1 MPLLK
6 KFPIDISIP
15 DIEGPIL
22 DGQGNTIEDGQD
34 NPLTNN
40 AFYEI
45 FPGAI
50 ATSPTRIYIPATSQ
64 EHELARMLVYDYGGN
79 DLEIP
84 GERKLDEEFK
94 LTFTKGIN
102 YGGATWYN
110 GEIWVVSD
118 EDKENSFIGCVERY
132 SPEGVK
138 GSGIGLPWMW
148 GYELFQALGITVED
162 NSFYI
167 LTKRTGW
174 FDDVK
179 LNNQYQIERYNG
191 SGEFEE
197 VFPLGPGNDN
207 PVGLTDNEELL
218 YVGDITDN
226 KSYAYSNMI
235 LDSDEDFTFDNE
247 NINEHGIG
255 YNGASFS
262 VLRIIDSNSLNDP
275 RIFIYGTGLV
285 IPEDPILSDVY
296 DSETLVYRRN
306 KQFGNIG
313 RYAETFKVFRPPDLN
328 NAITRGQDKFI
339 NLILDGQGN
348 TIEDGQGNTIIP
360 GSLKIEIMLWSSHV
374 EVGGENTDNQLFDR
388 LNYVKFISRHTLPN
402 LKTGD
407 QIVSIPDP
415 TKIPKPGEKD
425 KRRKIEVRFEIL
437 GFKEAANGYTQTIFA
452 QRIE

>member
-6 KFPIDISIP
+6 QFPIDISIP
-15 DIEGPIL
+15 DI
-22 DGQGNTIEDGQD
+22 DDED
-34 NPLTNN
+34 
-40 AFYEI
+40 FEI

-64 EHELARMLVYDYGGN
+64 EHGLARMLVYDYGGN
-79 DLEIP
+79 DLDIP

-94 LTFTKGIN
+94 LTFTEGIN

-197 VFPLGPGNDN
+197 VFSLGPENDN
-207 PVGLTDNEELL
+207 PVGLTDDGDDDNPDSNLL

-226 KSYAYSNMI
+226 KTYTYDKLIIN
-235 LDSDEDFTFDNE
+235 SDQDFTFEELLFDGVGNTIE
-247 NINEHGIG
+247 DGVGNTIEGVEDIGIYGIG

-262 VLRIIDSNSLNDP
+262 VLRIIDPSSFNDP
-275 RIFIYGTGLV
+275 RIFIYGTGNVL
-285 IPEDPILSDVY
+285 PEDPILSDIY

-313 RYAETFKVFRPPDLN
+313 RYAETFLVFRSTDFDTP
-328 NAITRGQDKFI
+328 ITTGQDKFK
-339 NLILDGQGN
+339 NLDPPQNG
-348 TIEDGQGNTIIP
+348 
-360 GSLKIEIMLWSSHV
+360 IEIMLWSSHV
-374 EVGGENTDNQLFDR
+374 ETGGENTENQLFER

-415 TKIPKPGEKD
+415 TKIPKSGQED
-425 KRRKIEVRFEIL
+425 KRRQIEVRFEIL